1 MTEGDRMSV
10 QGRMPAFTLLVH
22 RDGASPRR
30 NDGVHWER
38 KLSVLLSFFVWK
50 TTQGGL
56 GFAGT

>member
-1 MTEGDRMSV
+1 MSV
-10 QGRMPAFTLLVH
+10 QGRMLAFTFLAH
-22 RDGASPRR
+22 RDGASPRK
-30 NDGVHWER
+30 NAGVHWEG

>member
-1 MTEGDRMSV
+1 MSV
-10 QGRMPAFTLLVH
+10 EGRTLAFTLLAQG
-22 RDGASPRR
+22 DGVPPRR
-30 NDGVHWER
+30 NAGVHWER